1 MDTFANRLTTLL
13 SQTLGTP
20 REAARQVMAL
30 PIGLPERW
38 QVLALVV
45 ILSVILTQATVML
58 APAEEAAMMRS
69 MLGSPLQSGLVQ
81 AAVLVAMVFAVHFV
95 GRAMGGAGAF
105 ADALLLIA
113 WLEWVMVCLQVV
125 QLVASVV
132 LPLLASAIG
141 VMGVAL
147 FFWLLTQFVLELH
160 GFRSPVRVFGMIV
173 IVLVALA
180 FGVALVFGLIGV
192 SLPGA

>member
-58 APAEEAAMMRS
+58 APADEAAVMRS

>member
-13 SQTLGTP
+13 SQTLGAP